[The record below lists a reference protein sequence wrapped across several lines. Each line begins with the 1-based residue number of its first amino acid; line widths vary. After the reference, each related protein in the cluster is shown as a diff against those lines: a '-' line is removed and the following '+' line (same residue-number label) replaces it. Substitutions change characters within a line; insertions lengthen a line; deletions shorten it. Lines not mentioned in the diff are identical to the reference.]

1 MNKPAHHRHPQR
13 APIGNLRAR
22 GFVPALGLSPRGFSR
37 AGAYGS
43 SAKTRGFTLI
53 EVVAAFAILALGLAM
68 TMQIA
73 AGGLQQTQQA
83 ADYSEAA
90 LLAQSVL
97 DTAGVGE
104 KLELGETSGDWEG
117 GFSWILTV
125 SPYELADLGD
135 VAAVDPLTSPVR
147 LVELDLAVRWERRG
161 KQREAHYRSLRA
173 MLPETL

>member
-1 MNKPAHHRHPQR
+1 MIAVAELAPAS
-13 APIGNLRAR
+13 R
-22 GFVPALGLSPRGFSR
+22 GPNPTMKQPFRSANSRCPRKR
-37 AGAYGS
+37 GA
-43 SAKTRGFTLI
+43 RGFTLI

-73 AGGLQQTQQA
+73 AGGLRQTRQA
-83 ADYSEAA
+83 ADYTEAA
-90 LLAQSVL
+90 LLAQTVL

-104 KLELGETSGDWEG
+104 KLEIGETSGDWEG
-117 GFSWILTV
+117 GFSWTLTV

-135 VAAVDPLTSPVR
+135 IAAVDPLTSPVR
-147 LVELDLAVRWERRG
+147 LVELDLAVRWDRNG